1 MAAAPGPIGAVVA
14 RLAHCHAT
22 LNWEVAEQAGQKKS
36 QDAYGRPPD
45 AAMRLAA
52 RERLVRAHIL
62 IVVGAVVEQAFDTA
76 HASYVVHCRGRRAKA
91 SAAAHPTGRQGP
103 RAGAFFA
110 LAPAAVL
117 AAIGVLAVASLGW
130 DNRKGLQLI
139 LFHFQTLG
147 LHPDDLIARPWR
159 VSQKSLLGRGAPR
172 AGPGCTVRNLAGGTD
187 GSAYAAPWRPSGLL
201 RRRLPG
207 LLGPR

>member
-1 MAAAPGPIGAVVA
+1 
-14 RLAHCHAT
+14 
-22 LNWEVAEQAGQKKS
+22 
-36 QDAYGRPPD
+36 
-45 AAMRLAA
+45 MRLAA

-62 IVVGAVVEQAFDTA
+62 IVVGAVVKQAFDAA

-103 RAGAFFA
+103 GAGAFSA

-130 DNRKGLQLI
+130 DHRKGLQLL
-139 LFHFQTLG
+139 LFQFRTLG

-172 AGPGCTVRNLAGGTD
+172 AGSCCTVRTLAGSTD
-187 GSAYAAPWRPSGLL
+187 GSVYAAPWRLSGLL
-201 RRRLPG
+201 RRRLHG